1 MSEPRRRIV
10 RPTDSARDARRQCQ
24 LQRVR
29 ERLEHERAALTR
41 WQRRLRRAFAK
52 VERLHRQIDS
62 LERRRS
68 RLEAGH

>member
-10 RPTDSARDARRQCQ
+10 RPTDPASNSRRQRQ
-24 LQRVR
+24 LQRLR
-29 ERLEHERAALTR
+29 GRLEHERAALTR
-41 WQRRLRRAFAK
+41 WQRRLRRAFGK

-68 RLEAGH
+68 RLEGGH